1 MRRDRIPAAF
11 VACVALALT
20 SPATAQPAAKA
31 AGPGVTLNA
40 VEFPERN
47 GVDVPF
53 AATDRAPAK
62 AFLEASVK
70 IKEGQ
75 ASIDLSFK
83 RMAPALLFGGDV
95 TSYVVWAVTRDGIVE
110 NLGELWVRDDSGSV
124 SVRTGQKTFGLLVTA
139 EAHPFVTKPSSLV
152 IFTSQPAKSGYAKS
166 SPVTVSALRP
176 APRYDEASIAGL
188 KYRGREPVDL
198 VQAAKVLAQAEAL
211 DAGGT
216 NAERIREARTN
227 LAQAT
232 NSNAG
237 GSSKAMFDYARRS
250 MAKSGEAIRNA
261 EKRAEDRSAA
271 EASAKRKAELDLL
284 AEKATSAEEQA
295 RLAAGETRQA
305 EKERAI
311 TSLALSESEKVKA
324 ALGAEALRLEGEKAR
339 LEAEQTRLK
348 AERDALAARLSGA
361 LAKVAEVRS
370 SGRGLILS
378 LSSGILFDVNRA
390 ALRPAAR
397 VTLAKLA
404 GILLI
409 LSDLNLRVE
418 GFTDATGKAEA
429 NQKLS
434 KARAESVAA
443 FLKGQGVAEA
453 RMKAEGYGP
462 ANPVASN
469 DTAANKSKN
478 RRVEIV
484 LAEGEIKPANAK

>member
-1 MRRDRIPAAF
+1 MSCATL
-11 VACVALALT
+11 ALASL
-20 SPATAQPAAKA
+20 AAAQPVAKDPR
-31 AGPGVTLNA
+31 PGVTLNA
-40 VEFPERN
+40 VEFPERY

-53 AATDRAPAK
+53 AATDRAPTK

-70 IKEGQ
+70 VREGQ
-75 ASIDLSFK
+75 ATIDLSFK

-110 NLGELWVRDDSGSV
+110 NLGELWVRDESGHV
-124 SVRTGQKTFGLLVTA
+124 SARTGQKTFALLVTA
-139 EAHPFVTKPSSLV
+139 EAHPFVTRPSNLV
-152 IFTSQPAKSGYAKS
+152 IFTSLPAKSGYAKNS
-166 SPVTVSALRP
+166 LVTVSALGP
-176 APRYDEASIAGL
+176 APRCDVASIAGL

-211 DAGGT
+211 DAGGS

-237 GSSKAMFDYARRS
+237 GSANAMVDYARRS
-250 MAKSGEAIRNA
+250 LAKSGEAIRDT
-261 EKRAEDRSAA
+261 EKRAAEKAAA
-271 EASAKRKAELDLL
+271 EAAAKRKAELDAL
-284 AEKATSAEEQA
+284 AAKATFAEEQA
-295 RLAAGETRQA
+295 RLAVGETRQA
-305 EKERAI
+305 ERERTI
-311 TSLALSESEKVKA
+311 SSQALSESEKVKA
-324 ALGAEALRLEGEKAR
+324 ALAAEALRLEGEKAR

-361 LAKVAEVRS
+361 LTKVAEVRN

-378 LSSGILFDVNRA
+378 LSSGILFDVNKA

-418 GFTDATGKAEA
+418 GFSDATGKSEA

-434 KARAESVAA
+434 RARAESVAA
-443 FLKGQGVAEA
+443 FLKAQGVAEA

-462 ANPVASN
+462 ANPVAPN
-469 DTAANKSKN
+469 DTAANKAKN

-484 LAEGEIKPANAK
+484 LAEGEIKPATAK

>member
-1 MRRDRIPAAF
+1 MRKDRISAAF
-11 VACVALALT
+11 LACVALALT
-20 SPATAQPAAKA
+20 SPAAAQPAAKA
-31 AGPGVTLNA
+31 AVPGVTLNA

-75 ASIDLSFK
+75 AAIDFSFK

-95 TSYVVWAVTRDGIVE
+95 TSYVVWSVTRDGIAE
-110 NLGELWVRDDSGSV
+110 NLGELWVRDNSGSV
-124 SVRTGQKTFGLLVTA
+124 SVRTGQKTFGLMVTA

-152 IFTSQPAKSGYAKS
+152 IFTSRPAKSDYAKN
-166 SPVTVSALRP
+166 SPVTVSAFRTP
-176 APRYDEASIAGL
+176 PKSEVGSIAGMTY
-188 KYRGREPVDL
+188 KGRESVDL
-198 VQAAKVLAQAEAL
+198 LQAAKVLAKAEAL
-211 DAGGT
+211 
-216 NAERIREARTN
+216 NADGSNADKLREARTN

-232 NSNAG
+232 NSSTG

-250 MAKSGEAIRNA
+250 MAKSGEAIRDA
-261 EKRAEDRSAA
+261 EKRAEDRAAA
-271 EASAKRKAELDLL
+271 EASAKRKAELD
-284 AEKATSAEEQA
+284 AFAAKASSAEEQA
-295 RLAAGETRQA
+295 RLAAEATKQA
-305 EKERAI
+305 EKESAL
-311 TSLALSESEKVKA
+311 SAQALSESEKVKA
-324 ALGAEALRLEGEKAR
+324 ALATEALRLAGEKAR

-378 LSSGILFDVNRA
+378 LSSGILFDVNKA
-390 ALRPAAR
+390 ALKPAAQ

-404 GILLI
+404 GILLM
-409 LSDLNLRVE
+409 LPDVNLRVE
-418 GFTDATGKAEA
+418 GYTDATGKAEI

-434 KARAESVAA
+434 KARADSVAV
-443 FLKGQGVAEA
+443 FLKAQGVAET

-469 DTAANKSKN
+469 DTAANKAKN